1 MTRLN
6 IPVRALLAEAIVV
19 HVSAVLQLPA
29 TARRAALACARLA
42 EEVVTG
48 IPADAVDPVD
58 VELPEDVADPAAWAR
73 LALGT
78 GAGQHGDDDNVAGPT
93 T

>member
-19 HVSAVLQLPA
+19 HVSAALQLPA
-29 TARRAALACARLA
+29 TARRAALVCARLA

-48 IPADAVDPVD
+48 IPADAVDPTD
-58 VELPEDVADPAAWAR
+58 AERPEDEDDPAAWAR
-73 LALGT
+73 AALGI
-78 GAGQHGDDDNVAGPT
+78 GDEDAADLTDERGVP
-93 T
+93 